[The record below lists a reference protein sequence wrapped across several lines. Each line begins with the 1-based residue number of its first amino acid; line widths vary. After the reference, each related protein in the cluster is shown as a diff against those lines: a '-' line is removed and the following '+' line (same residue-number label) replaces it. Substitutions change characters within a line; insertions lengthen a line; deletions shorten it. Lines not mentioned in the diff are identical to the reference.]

1 MRRSISCLGALV
13 IFIAAPSTRVYANDK
28 DVIDYREH
36 VMNTLNEQS
45 EALGQILSTTVPDDN
60 AIAHLEVLAL
70 AASMALKAFEPKVP
84 GGEAKPEVWSNWAD
98 FAKRMNEFALNTAAA
113 AKTAHVQGKQ
123 AALDNILNALT
134 CKSCHDTYRKEK
146 K

>member
-1 MRRSISCLGALV
+1 MRRSISWLGALV
-13 IFIAAPSTRVYANDK
+13 IFIAASLTRVYANDQ
-28 DVIDYREH
+28 DAIDYREH

-98 FAKRMNEFALNTAAA
+98 FAKRMNEFAQNTAAA

-134 CKSCHDTYRKEK
+134 CKSCHDVYRKEK

>member
-1 MRRSISCLGALV
+1 MRPSISCIGALV
-13 IFIAAPSTRVYANDK
+13 ILIAGPLSSAYANDK
-28 DVIDYREH
+28 DVVDYREH

-98 FAKRMNEFALNTAAA
+98 FAKRMNEFAQNTAAA

-134 CKSCHDTYRKEK
+134 CKSCHDVYRKEK